1 MSFEPQRACRH
12 TRIDAS
18 RCPPSR
24 LVTIAMDFA
33 MMAAA
38 EGYGKFVA
46 CLAAKCARL
55 GKTNVVRIRRRAP
68 ANQAGLLRYEQY
80 VLAVAKSARLRMG
93 KFAFVNSSLTRSI

>member
-1 MSFEPQRACRH
+1 MGFEPQRASRCA
-12 TRIDAS
+12 RIDAG
-18 RCPPSR
+18 RCPPRR
-24 LVTIAMDFA
+24 LVTTAMDFA

-46 CLAAKCARL
+46 CLATKGARL
-55 GKTNVVRIRRRAP
+55 RKTKVVRIRRRAT

-93 KFAFVNSSLTRSI
+93 

>member
-1 MSFEPQRACRH
+1 MGFEPKSARH
-12 TRIDAS
+12 DLWVMPGAA
-18 RCPPSR
+18 PPCG
-24 LVTIAMDFA
+24 LVATAMDFA

-55 GKTNVVRIRRRAP
+55 GKTKVVRIRRRAT
-68 ANQAGLLRYEQY
+68 ANQAGLLRYEPY

-93 KFAFVNSSLTRSI
+93 